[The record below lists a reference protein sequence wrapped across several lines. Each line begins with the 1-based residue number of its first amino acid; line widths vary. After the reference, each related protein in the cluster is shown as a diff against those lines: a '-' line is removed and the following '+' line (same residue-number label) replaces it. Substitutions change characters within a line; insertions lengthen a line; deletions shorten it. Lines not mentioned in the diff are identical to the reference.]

1 MGVFFNRQSVFL
13 WVPIVCTIPADL
25 YILLYEADFIQWI
38 LKKQKA
44 KTKTKRSHCEIILIV
59 GF

>member
-1 MGVFFNRQSVFL
+1 MGVFFNRQSVLL

-25 YILLYEADFIQWI
+25 YIFLYEADFIQWI

-44 KTKTKRSHCEIILIV
+44 KTKIKEAIV
-59 GF
+59 KSY